1 MAILCREINLLF
13 IEYPRTGCTAI
24 GDYLRDNYNG
34 VRIPCK
40 HISLSEALEKID
52 RPEGLYKAV
61 GIRNPFDSAV
71 SQYHKSKDVRGTD
84 ERYMTFIQEY
94 IRNFMRQC
102 HLEQWNFEEYM
113 QRMGRVDEI
122 SSNAKVAKLR
132 RSIYWP
138 VFIND
143 IITNRFDKLIRF
155 EHLNDDLMEMIENL
169 SSEMPR
175 SELRYKNI
183 TPKKNSL
190 GDYRNYYTD
199 SIREMMEN
207 AFANFCEYTGY
218 SFEDGNQEHIDE
230 VSIRQPSR
238 PDDDRPFIKVKTTWF

>member
-71 SQYHKSKDVRGTD
+71 SRYHKSKDVGGAD
-84 ERYMTFIQEY
+84 ARYMTFTQEH
-94 IRNFMRQC
+94 IRTSTAPFMRQC
-102 HLEQWNFEEYM
+102 HLEQWTFEEHM

-122 SSNAKVAKLR
+122 SSDAKLAMWR
-132 RSIYWP
+132 RTIYWP
-138 VFIND
+138 IFIND
-143 IITNRFDKLIRF
+143 IITNRFDKLIHF
-155 EHLNDDLMEMIENL
+155 ERLNDDLMEMIEEL
-169 SSEMPR
+169 SGEMPR
-175 SELRYKNI
+175 GELKHKNI

-199 SIREMMEN
+199 SIREMMES
-207 AFANFCEYTGY
+207 AFSEFCEYTGY
-218 SFEDGNQEHIDE
+218 SFEDG
-230 VSIRQPSR
+230 IRQP
-238 PDDDRPFIKVKTTWF
+238 FTKAKTTWL